1 MRSYRLW
8 PIAIL
13 ALLPFAPS
21 ACAGKPGNATQAEAN
36 AGTGTG
42 TGARLAQQIA
52 QDLVRVKG
60 GTFLMGDFGPQH
72 NADKL
77 PYSAETNDDI
87 LRRVTVSDFSIT
99 AHKISV
105 EQYDAFSDS
114 AGRPRVGNSEIDADL
129 YRKHVN
135 GSAGVSWNQADEFC
149 AWFGKKIGKRA
160 TLPTEAE
167 WEYAARS
174 GGRMVVYATDNGRI
188 DDGRNVA
195 SFDQN
200 MDGSAVPLGR
210 FPPNPA
216 GLYDMIDH
224 GHEWVQD
231 WYEANYS
238 GDNLLDP
245 QGPKNGS
252 EKVVRSSTS
261 QGGDSLAL
269 VSMTFTRASHVP
281 DAPKQ
286 KDPRGVDIEANQNY
300 GYGFRCVVR
309 D

>member
-8 PIAIL
+8 PLGIL
-13 ALLPFAPS
+13 ALLPLAPS
-21 ACAGKPGNATQAEAN
+21 ACAGKPTNSAPQAQEREH
-36 AGTGTG
+36 AG
-42 TGARLAQQIA
+42 ASLQQQIT
-52 QDLVRVKG
+52 QDLVRMKG
-60 GTFLMGDFGPQH
+60 GTFLMGDFGPVH

-77 PYSAETNDDI
+77 PYSGETNDDV
-87 LRRVTVSDFSIT
+87 LRRITLSDFSIT

-114 AGRPRVGNSEIDADL
+114 TGRPRIGTSEIDAGL
-129 YRKHVN
+129 YRKDVKA
-135 GSAGVSWNQADEFC
+135 SAGVSWTQAQEFC
-149 AWFGKKIGKRA
+149 AWLGSKTGKRT

-174 GGRMVVYATDNGRI
+174 GGKMEIYATDNGRI

-200 MDGSAVPLGR
+200 MDGSGVALGKY
-210 FPPNPA
+210 PPNPA

-231 WYEANYS
+231 WYEASYAEK
-238 GDNLLDP
+238 DLRDP

-252 EKVVRSSTS
+252 EKVIRSSTN

-269 VSMTFTRASHVP
+269 VSMTFTRASRAP
-281 DAPKQ
+281 DAAAR
-286 KDPRGVDIEANQNY
+286 KDPKGNDIEANQNY

>member
-8 PIAIL
+8 PLGIL
-13 ALLPFAPS
+13 ALLPLAPS
-21 ACAGKPGNATQAEAN
+21 ACAGKPADSAPQAQEREH
-36 AGTGTG
+36 AG
-42 TGARLAQQIA
+42 ASLQEQIT
-52 QDLVRVKG
+52 QDLVRMKG
-60 GTFLMGDFGPQH
+60 GTFLMGDFGPVH

-77 PYSAETNDDI
+77 PYSGETNDDV
-87 LRRVTVSDFSIT
+87 LRRITLSDFSIT

-114 AGRPRVGNSEIDADL
+114 TGRPRIGTSEIDAGL
-129 YRKHVN
+129 YRKDVKA
-135 GSAGVSWNQADEFC
+135 SAGVSWTQAQEFC
-149 AWFGKKIGKRA
+149 AWLGSKTGKRA

-174 GGRMVVYATDNGRI
+174 GGKMEIYATDNGRI

-200 MDGSAVPLGR
+200 MDGSGVALGKY
-210 FPPNPA
+210 PPNPA

-231 WYEANYS
+231 WYEASYAEK
-238 GDNLLDP
+238 DLRDP

-252 EKVVRSSTS
+252 EKVIRSSTN

-269 VSMTFTRASHVP
+269 VSMTFTRASRAP
-281 DAPKQ
+281 DAAAR
-286 KDPRGVDIEANQNY
+286 KDPKGNDIEANQNY

>member
-8 PIAIL
+8 PIGIL
-13 ALLPFAPS
+13 ALLPLAPS
-21 ACAGKPGNATQAEAN
+21 ACAGKPANSAHQAQEREH
-36 AGTGTG
+36 AG
-42 TGARLAQQIA
+42 ASLQEQII
-52 QDLVRVKG
+52 QDLVRMKG
-60 GTFLMGDFGPQH
+60 GTFLMGDFGPVH

-77 PYSAETNDDI
+77 PYSGETNDDV
-87 LRRVTVSDFSIT
+87 LRKITLSDFSIT

-114 AGRPRVGNSEIDADL
+114 TGQPRIGTSEIDAGL
-129 YRKHVN
+129 YRKDVKA
-135 GSAGVSWNQADEFC
+135 SAGVSWTQAQEFC
-149 AWFGKKIGKRA
+149 AWLGSKTGKRA
-160 TLPTEAE
+160 ALPTEAE

-174 GGRMVVYATDNGRI
+174 GGKMEIYATDNGRI

-200 MDGSAVPLGR
+200 MDGSGVALGKY
-210 FPPNPA
+210 PPNPA

-231 WYEANYS
+231 WYEASYT
-238 GDNLLDP
+238 GKDLRDP
-245 QGPKNGS
+245 QGPKSGS
-252 EKVVRSSTS
+252 EKVIRSSTN

-269 VSMTFTRASHVP
+269 VSMTFTRASRAP
-281 DAPKQ
+281 DMAAR
-286 KDPRGVDIEANQNY
+286 KDPKGRDIEANQNY
-300 GYGFRCVVR
+300 GYGFRCVVH